1 MEKLSV
7 NILLFTIGILLFPGC
22 SKDKDD
28 KADVLPPV
36 ADFEVSED
44 QIKIWETVKFS
55 DISDNEP
62 VEWEWLFEGGEPEVS
77 VEAGP
82 EVLYTEAGTYA
93 VKLTV
98 WNEKGESVKE
108 VENCI
113 EVSDYQHYFGNL
125 ADERDGQEY
134 KTINIGNINI
144 MAENL
149 RYMTG
154 DAVYYDND
162 PGNGKVYG
170 LLYKW
175 ETALEACPAG
185 WRLPTR
191 NEYDMIRE
199 YLGGEYVAGGKL
211 KKSGTEYWLS
221 PNEYGTNETG
231 FSAVGAGGYLPGHLD
246 FYGIHESAT
255 FWTQTEATE
264 DLVWSMALSRKNA
277 RMFIQNTTSREH
289 YYFSVRC
296 IKD

>member
-1 MEKLSV
+1 MIL
-7 NILLFTIGILLFPGC
+7 ILLLPGC
-22 SKDKDD
+22 NKENKTDL
-28 KADVLPPV
+28 LPPV
-36 ADFEVSED
+36 ADFNISED
-44 QIKIWETVKFS
+44 HIHIWETVKFFDVS
-55 DISDNEP
+55 ENEP
-62 VEWEWLFEGGEPEVS
+62 VEWEWYFEGGEPEVS
-77 VEAGP
+77 EEAEP
-82 EVLYTEAGTYA
+82 EVLYKEAGTYG

-98 WNEKGESVKE
+98 RSENGEGLKE
-108 VENCI
+108 LEDFI
-113 EVSDYQHYFGNL
+113 EVSEYQHYFGTL
-125 ADERDGQEY
+125 DDERDGQEY
-134 KTINIGNINI
+134 KTITIGNINI

-162 PGNGKVYG
+162 PGNGEVYG

-191 NEYDMIRE
+191 NEYDLIRE

-211 KKSGTEYWLS
+211 KKSGMEYWLS

-231 FSAVGAGGYLPGHLD
+231 FSGVGAGGYLPGHLD
-246 FYGIHESAT
+246 FFDKDENAT
-255 FWTQTEATE
+255 FWTQTEASD
-264 DLVWSMALSRKNA
+264 DLVWSMVLSNING
-277 RMFIQNTTSREH
+277 RMAIQNTTSREH